1 MKINFKLGVLPKL
14 ALLLATLI
22 WGSSFVMMK
31 NTVAEIPVNLL
42 LAIRFTGAFAFLSLI
57 FIKKWKSINKSY
69 IISGVAMGVCLYLA
83 YCCQTYGLTTT
94 TPGKNAFLTSVY
106 CVIVPFLFW
115 AADKN
120 RPKIDNIFAAFLC
133 VLGIGFVSLTE
144 SFVIQIGDALT
155 LAGGFMYAA
164 HIVVIAK
171 SGKKLDPI
179 LLTIIQFGTSAVL
192 SWSASLIFEG
202 GDISFAQVFSSTD
215 VIFSLLYLSIMC
227 TAVGLLLQT
236 AGQKHTHPSAA
247 SIILSLEGV
256 FGVVFSVIL
265 YNEEMT
271 LKLVFGFVLIFI
283 SVLISEVK
291 PLAKIRAKKIAD

>member
-31 NTVAEIPVNLL
+31 NTVSEIPVNFL
-42 LAIRFTGAFAFLSLI
+42 LAIRFTGAFAILSVI

-69 IISGVAMGVCLYLA
+69 VITGVSMGMCLYFA
-83 YCCQTYGLTTT
+83 YCLQTYGLTTT
-94 TPGKNAFLTSVY
+94 TPGKNAFLTSAY

-120 RPKIDNIFAAFLC
+120 RPKTDNIFAAFLC

-155 LAGGFMYAA
+155 LGGGFMYAA

-171 SGKKLDPI
+171 LGKKLDPI
-179 LLTIIQFGTSAVL
+179 LLTIIQFGTSAIIA
-192 SWSASLIFEG
+192 WSASLIFEG
-202 GDISFAQVFSSTD
+202 VPSFTQVFSSNE
-215 VIFSLLYLSIMC
+215 VLFSLLYLSVMC

-271 LKLVFGFVLIFI
+271 IKLVFGFVLIFI
-283 SVLISEVK
+283 SVLVSEVK
-291 PLAKIRAKKIAD
+291 PISRIRARKVRGI